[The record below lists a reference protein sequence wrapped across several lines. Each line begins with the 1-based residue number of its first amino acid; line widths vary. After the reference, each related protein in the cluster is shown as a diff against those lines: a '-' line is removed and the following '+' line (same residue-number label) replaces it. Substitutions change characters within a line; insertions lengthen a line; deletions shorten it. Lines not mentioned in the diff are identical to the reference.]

1 MEFDR
6 QRILLHLDATRPVA
20 DAATELR
27 LRFVL
32 LSRATC
38 RAIEA
43 HKGEDLDTGP
53 LWVRRGSLQHLDS
66 MLVGYAVA
74 CDIHDS
80 DESFDFW
87 NSGPFSQWLWKRMN
101 MAYPSDLG
109 WAVEIER
116 AAESAGTPP
125 MEMFFSLLDEFRAER
140 GRPQSTQER

>member
-1 MEFDR
+1 M
-6 QRILLHLDATRPVA
+6 
-20 DAATELR
+20 TELAAGRPGLRKPRELHDVHEFLDQVR
-27 LRFVL
+27 LRP
-32 LSRATC
+32 
-38 RAIEA
+38 
-43 HKGEDLDTGP
+43 GM
-53 LWVRRGSLQHLDS
+53 WVRRGSLQHLYS

-74 CDIHDS
+74 CEIHDS
-80 DESFDFW
+80 DESSDFW

-101 MAYPSDLG
+101 MVYPSNLG